1 MTINTQKPYIC
12 PNCGKAYPLP
22 PKACSCENFETFE
35 EIHYYFMPEKP
46 LNLDEFSSVAGLDVK
61 EITENEFMR
70 PSRKGFYIE
79 EIYSPGIETLG
90 SFSRSIKKM
99 N

>member
-1 MTINTQKPYIC
+1 MNNNTQKPYIC
-12 PNCGKAYPLP
+12 SNCGKAYPLP
-22 PKACSCENFETFE
+22 PKACSCERFEIIE
-35 EIHYYFMPEKP
+35 DIHYFFAPEKP
-46 LNLDEFSSVAGLDVK
+46 LNLDEFSSIAKMDVE
-61 EITENEFMR
+61 EITVNEFMR
-70 PSRKGFYIE
+70 PSKKGFYIE